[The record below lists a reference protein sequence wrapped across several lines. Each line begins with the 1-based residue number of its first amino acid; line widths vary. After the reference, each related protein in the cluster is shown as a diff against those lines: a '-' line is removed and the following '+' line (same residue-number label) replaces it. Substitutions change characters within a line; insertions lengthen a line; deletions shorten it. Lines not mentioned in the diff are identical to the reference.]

1 MSLKARCLS
10 AAFGFGLC
18 TLAHAAPVSPPVRA
32 EIDALLARLET
43 SACEFQ
49 RNGKWYKADE
59 ARAHLLRKLEYL
71 EEKSLVATTEEFIER
86 GASTSSRSGKPYFVR
101 CGPAT
106 SVESGP
112 WLREMLKAVRGAG
125 GPANR

>member
-1 MSLKARCLS
+1 MSLKARHLP
-10 AAFGFGLC
+10 AAFGIVLC
-18 TLAHAAPVSPPVRA
+18 TVAHAAPVPPPVRA

-49 RNGKWYKADE
+49 RNGTWYKADE

-71 EEKSLVATTEEFIER
+71 EEKSLVATTEQFIER

-101 CGPAT
+101 CGSAAP
-106 SVESGP
+106 VESGP
-112 WLREMLKAVRGAG
+112 WLRERLEAARSAG
-125 GPANR
+125 GPGKR